1 MSDLV
6 DELTRLLFES
16 SFMTVATTD
25 GDGLPWAT
33 PVEFVCD
40 EDMRF
45 YWISRVDARHSQN
58 VRGNCHAALAIYDSR
73 QKAGINAAVQGLYAR
88 GQVDEF
94 RPCELSAVQPALQQ
108 WLEWRGERRAP
119 PSVRPAATG
128 SDADNSWRYYRLT
141 PTELYALDPGGHPEL
156 PGVRVWRVRVDLSE
170 DFARAYRERSG
181 LR

>member
-25 GDGLPWAT
+25 GDGLPWAS

-45 YWISRVDARHSQN
+45 YWISRVDAQHSQN
-58 VRGNCHAALAIYDSR
+58 VRANCHAALAIFDSR
-73 QKAGINAAVQGLYAR
+73 QTAGVNAAVQGLYAR

-94 RPCELSAVQPALQQ
+94 RPSELSAVQPALQQ

-119 PSVRPAATG
+119 PSVRPAAAG
-128 SDADNSWRYYRLT
+128 SDTADSWRYYRLT
-141 PTELYALDPGGHPEL
+141 PTELYALDPDGHPDL

-170 DFARAYRERSG
+170 GFARAYRERSG
-181 LR
+181 LC

>member
-1 MSDLV
+1 MIDLV

-25 GDGLPWAT
+25 DDGLPWAT

-40 EDMRF
+40 EVMRF

-58 VRGNCHAALAIYDSR
+58 VRANCHAALAIYDSR
-73 QKAGINAAVQGLYAR
+73 QTAGINAAVQGLYAQ
-88 GQVDEF
+88 GQVEEF
-94 RPCELSAVQPALQQ
+94 RRSELSAVQPALQR

-119 PSVRPAATG
+119 PSALPAAAG

-141 PTELYALDPGGHPEL
+141 PTDLYALDPGGHPEL

-170 DFARAYRERSG
+170 GFARAYRERSG
-181 LR
+181 PR